1 MEGELEMDIDRAFL
15 YNVLRKDD
23 VFTSS
28 EEVLRKMKDIVY
40 MLDRVIYTVAAN
52 NNDKTGNVLQSVF
65 IYLRSIHGE
74 LSQASNNLSYVINCI
89 DMPELPNLSGF
100 SQKEKAGLRDVA
112 DVMSDT
118 LPVIYSLINQLK
130 YTGYSSIREIQI
142 LFNSVS
148 NLCRELSV

>member
-1 MEGELEMDIDRAFL
+1 MDNDRELLRRVLHSIDL
-15 YNVLRKDD
+15 L
-23 VFTSS
+23 TSS
-28 EEVLRKMKDIVY
+28 EDVLRRMKDIVY
-40 MLDRVIYTVAAN
+40 ILDRIIYTIAAN
-52 NNDKTGNVLQSVF
+52 NSDKTRNVLQSVF
-65 IYLRSIHGE
+65 IYLKSIHEE
-74 LSQASNNLSYVINCI
+74 LSQASNNPSYVIKRI
-89 DMPELPNLSGF
+89 GMPELPNLSGLN
-100 SQKEKAGLRDVA
+100 QKEKSGLRDAA